1 MAPVMAQQIKT
12 STAKLASKRPA
23 HQLWALHRMRADQ
36 RGSAES
42 AYFRM
47 GDEQFRLVLFPMA
60 LAVL

>member
-1 MAPVMAQQIKT
+1 
-12 STAKLASKRPA
+12 
-23 HQLWALHRMRADQ
+23 MRADQ